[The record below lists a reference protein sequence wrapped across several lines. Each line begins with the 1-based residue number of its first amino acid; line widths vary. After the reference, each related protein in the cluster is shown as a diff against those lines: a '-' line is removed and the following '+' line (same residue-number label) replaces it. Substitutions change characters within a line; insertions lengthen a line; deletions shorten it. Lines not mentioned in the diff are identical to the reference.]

1 MDIRQKRYSLDLK
14 PRQKKFNIGLVVKIA
29 LIAAAVIAVIIL
41 AKYFYDLSQIRTS
54 YLAGREEITVGVRCD
69 VPAFGSEDEEGNIT
83 GFDRDISERII
94 RDIFGDEIIIKYV
107 PLWSENAG
115 AAVKYDQADI
125 AVGFIVPGTDKAS
138 TFAVTDPYYY
148 DRAVAVT
155 NPGASAVLSGKRVG
169 ILNTEINVSTVEDY
183 AKDQDIEIKD
193 IIRYYDYESARN
205 DLMSGA
211 IDIFV
216 MPYQLAKQYF
226 GDKFEISSEELF
238 DVPYCM
244 LFPVGEGGI
253 ADVFSDDIK
262 ALKESGDMDNMTK
275 KWGVSY

>member
-1 MDIRQKRYSLDLK
+1 MIMWNQ
-14 PRQKKFNIGLVVKIA
+14 
-29 LIAAAVIAVIIL
+29 
-41 AKYFYDLSQIRTS
+41 
-54 YLAGREEITVGVRCD
+54 
-69 VPAFGSEDEEGNIT
+69 
-83 GFDRDISERII
+83 
-94 RDIFGDEIIIKYV
+94 
-107 PLWSENAG
+107 PL
-115 AAVKYDQADI
+115 
-125 AVGFIVPGTDKAS
+125 
-138 TFAVTDPYYY
+138 
-148 DRAVAVT
+148 
-155 NPGASAVLSGKRVG
+155 
-169 ILNTEINVSTVEDY
+169 
-183 AKDQDIEIKD
+183 IKD

-216 MPYQLAKQYF
+216 MPYQLANQYF
-226 GDKFEISSEELF
+226 GDKFEISSEKLF